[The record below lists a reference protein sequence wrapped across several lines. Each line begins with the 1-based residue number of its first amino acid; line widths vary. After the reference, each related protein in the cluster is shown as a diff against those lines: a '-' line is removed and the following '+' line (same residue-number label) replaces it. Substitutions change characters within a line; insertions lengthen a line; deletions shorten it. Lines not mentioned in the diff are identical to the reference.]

1 MTNNTLNI
9 EKGILPV
16 VINGLGNQM
25 FIVAAGFV
33 AHKHS
38 KSPLYI
44 LQNPS
49 ENNYHNIKKYNYNE
63 SIFKYFGIHLP
74 YSLNDYNIHFPDYNK
89 YYQSNPFTPWFPES
103 IIPGTILGGS
113 FFQFYPPLEPFE
125 DELRELF
132 LKGLCQIREKL
143 PDYSNCAFLH
153 IRRGDY
159 LHNLKNNVIQPIEYY
174 KACVSYLRESG
185 QSGQSGQSDLTL
197 KIIVFSDDIE
207 WVKSQEFFTSD
218 IFEISNSTDELE
230 TLAIMSKCT
239 KGAICANSTFS
250 WWGAFLGAHA
260 NRSPVFVPK
269 KWTYFYILNL
279 FPKEWIIV
287 G

>member
-1 MTNNTLNI
+1 MAVNDL
-9 EKGILPV
+9 EKGIIPYV
-16 VINGLGNQM
+16 VCGLGNQM
-25 FIVAAGFV
+25 FIVAAGYV

-38 KSPLYI
+38 KAPLYI

-49 ENNYHNIKKYNYNE
+49 ENNPHNIKKYNYNE

-74 YSLNDYNIHFPDYNK
+74 YPLADQHIHFPEYKK
-89 YYQSNPFTPWFPES
+89 YHPPSSFSPWFPES
-103 IIPGTILGGS
+103 ITPGTVLEPYY
-113 FFQFYPPLEPFE
+113 QFYPPLEPFE

-132 LKGLCQIREKL
+132 LKGLEDRPKVITDMVT
-143 PDYSNCAFLH
+143 DYSNCAFLH

-159 LHNLKNNVIQPIEYY
+159 LKNPGYHLIQPIEYY
-174 KACVSYLRESG
+174 MACVSYLHDSG
-185 QSGQSGQSDLTL
+185 FKG

-207 WVKSQEFFTSD
+207 WVRSQEFFALD

-260 NRSPVFVPK
+260 RRSPVFVPS
-269 KWTYFYILNL
+269 KWINNYITCL
-279 FPKEWIIV
+279 FPKDWIIV